1 MTTPITKEQ
10 AQRLRNDFECWQQDY
25 DQVADKEQY
34 EMFGL
39 GMVAMDALLAAMDA
53 EPVADVVAWHK
64 ECEERTCDIRW
75 RRFDVAPGPLFAVAQ
90 PVANVPTFD
99 EWLEIRGN
107 KPLGWVKDAM
117 RESYDACRAAM
128 LNHSE
133 HEHDMVERVSQP
145 YKLPEEKGASL
156 QLRNLIRKRHAEWSD
171 ATFGNVGPIG
181 PLKHLSK
188 EALEAAAEP
197 DDLSEWADMQFLLW
211 DAQRRAGISDGEI
224 TAAMEEKLKVNMA
237 RQWPEPKDGEPR
249 MHINEPG
256 NSPVIP
262 DDWQLVPKRLTA
274 ENGAKGALS
283 GEFSETKFINC
294 PECFGDEDC
303 ETCDGSGRIEI
314 SVPVTWTTI
323 KAIWAKG
330 VEHFSEAPQQEGK

>member
-10 AQRLRNDFECWQQDY
+10 RIEEVETLIDNAEEWASFYEHPIHDKPHRDMFEGMARVMREYLAALKDARACSRRCSLAQRRRRAY
-25 DQVADKEQY
+25 
-34 EMFGL
+34 
-39 GMVAMDALLAAMDA
+39 LLYPLATFRCCA
-53 EPVADVVAWHK
+53 
-64 ECEERTCDIRW
+64 
-75 RRFDVAPGPLFAVAQ
+75 GPLFAVAQ

-128 LNHSE
+128 L
-133 HEHDMVERVSQP
+133 Q
-145 YKLPEEKGASL
+145 A
-156 QLRNLIRKRHAEWSD
+156 
-171 ATFGNVGPIG
+171 
-181 PLKHLSK
+181 
-188 EALEAAAEP
+188 
-197 DDLSEWADMQFLLW
+197 
-211 DAQRRAGISDGEI
+211 
-224 TAAMEEKLKVNMA
+224 
-237 RQWPEPKDGEPR
+237 
-249 MHINEPG
+249 G

-294 PECFGDEDC
+294 PECFGDDDC

-330 VEHFSEAPQQEGK
+330 VEHFSEAPQQERK